1 MAWLGK
7 PWLTVVQC
15 VAVVPVGGLSLFGTV
30 SAGKGYFRFRN
41 SSPAVC
47 LKVPFARGDAS
58 ELVDINI
65 SMY

>member
-30 SAGKGYFRFRN
+30 SAGKGYLRFRH
-41 SSPAVC
+41 STIAGC
-47 LKVPFARGDAS
+47 LKVPFARGDS
-58 ELVDINI
+58 IELVDINI